1 MAERLPLSRRLQTS
15 FLSSVI
21 EFMVRVGISEREI
34 RASFESGIARASR
47 LRSVDSGIDGEARYR
62 ADGDVSA
69 YLLRLWN
76 RDERLVDSVSL
87 APRPLPLL
95 KGKNSL
101 RSLIASLDPDVDSLK
116 VIKAMKAARL
126 IRRKANGL
134 YVPADDG
141 AIFSSLHPWAIEHTA
156 RSVIRLV
163 NTVCRN
169 AGASA
174 GEPRLLERYT
184 YVPDLDPSNMRAF
197 AEFSRM
203 QGLNYLQSV
212 DDWLEQKR
220 VHKRRRVSRSSP
232 KGVAA
237 GVHLITYLGEVASP
251 RAVATKSVRSR
262 VGERSTPGNSILPP
276 SAPA

>member
-1 MAERLPLSRRLQTS
+1 MAEKQPLSRKLQTS

-21 EFMVRVGISEREI
+21 EFMVRVGVSEREI
-34 RASFESGIARASR
+34 RASFESGVARASR
-47 LRSVDSGIDGEARYR
+47 LPRVGNGKRGESQYR
-62 ADGDVSA
+62 AEGDVSA

-95 KGKNSL
+95 KGKDSL
-101 RSLIASLDPDVDSLK
+101 RSLIATLNPTVDPLRVL
-116 VIKAMKAARL
+116 KAMKAARL
-126 IRRKANGL
+126 IRRKANGR

-141 AIFSSLHPWAIEHTA
+141 AIFSTLHPWAIEHTA

-184 YVPDLDPSNMRAF
+184 YVPDLDPANMRAF

-203 QGLNYLQSV
+203 QGLNYLQSI

-220 VHKRRRVSRSSP
+220 IHMRRRVSRRSP

-237 GVHLITYLGEVASP
+237 GVHLIAFLDEVTSS
-251 RAVATKSVRSR
+251 RVVAKKSVRRR
-262 VGERSTPGNSILPP
+262 VGERSIAGNPTSPP